1 MLSYIHAYHAGN
13 YGDIIKHL
21 VFKFTLENLL
31 KKDKP
36 FTVIDTHAAS
46 GVYRIDD
53 ERLVKTG
60 EAKAGICRLLK
71 ADQNQ
76 LTNIFGE
83 NYLSFLKTYTEKGLY
98 PGSPETARFFM
109 RKSDFLILNELH
121 PAVIEELKK
130 NMTVPLETDKNNV
143 PQIRIESKDASAFLK
158 SILPPQVKRGC
169 VIIDPSYEDADDY
182 LKTTEMFLDA
192 YRKWSTPTYLIWYPL
207 LTHRQDEIERMKQT
221 VIAAVEKNNNTED
234 EKAVFYEIKI
244 KQPHECEGLSKMY
257 GSGMLAVNPP
267 YGLEEKMQ
275 EAIPFLEKVLKEK

>member
-13 YGDIIKHL
+13 YGDILKHL
-21 VFKFTLENLL
+21 VFKFTLEHLL
-31 KKDKP
+31 KKDKA
-36 FTVIDTHAAS
+36 FTIIDSHSGS
-46 GVYRIDD
+46 GVYKIND
-53 ERLVKTG
+53 ERLIKTG
-60 EAKAGICRLLK
+60 EAEKGIKKLLSSDEK
-71 ADQNQ
+71 DLRDILGDSYLVFLQD
-76 LTNIFGE
+76 
-83 NYLSFLKTYTEKGLY
+83 YLSKGLY

-109 RKSDFLILNELH
+109 RSCDHLILNELH
-121 PAVIEELKK
+121 PAVSLELKE
-130 NMTVPLETDKNNV
+130 NMKQPLASQKKEI
-143 PQIRIESKDASAFLK
+143 PQILIKNLDAAAFLK
-158 SILPPQVKRGC
+158 STLPPAVKRGC

-275 EAIPFLEKVLKEK
+275 EAVPFLEKVLKEK